1 MSKVGMGI
9 VNSLHF
15 LGVLVPA
22 GFVETEAIGGFARCD
37 RLTHTNV

>member
-15 LGVLVPA
+15 LGVLVLPDQE
-22 GFVETEAIGGFARCD
+22 ETQTICGVRATRSV
-37 RLTHTNV
+37 NS